1 MIQKLIIKWIFGSIF
16 KAIKKKREWKKME
29 DYVKKP
35 NELDK
40 KVKELETTV
49 IVFNKC
55 FDNIEDT
62 MHKLEKEAHPPIF
75 SKLDLRKIDK
85 RISKLEKKKRRK

>member
-40 KVKELETTV
+40 KVK
-49 IVFNKC
+49 
-55 FDNIEDT
+55 
-62 MHKLEKEAHPPIF
+62 
-75 SKLDLRKIDK
+75 
-85 RISKLEKKKRRK
+85 